1 MFCYMATKTLN
12 FFCYIEQLKIEEVE
26 EPCQENGVEDESEDE
41 NRIEYASDTKEDQ
54 DFEEFS
60 HKDYQLSNLELVRR
74 QNMEKN
80 FQIFEEFQI
89 NQVGKK

>member
-1 MFCYMATKTLN
+1 M
-12 FFCYIEQLKIEEVE
+12 E
-26 EPCQENGVEDESEDE
+26 EPCQENGVEDE
-41 NRIEYASDTKEDQ
+41 SDTKEDQ